1 MANYNLQ
8 DYKDFQVCGS
18 QSSSLDFEYYIGV
31 SRNPFQ
37 CPAVIDW
44 YKAGKDFEITEIG
57 ESTLSGETSDVE
69 IAGSSY
75 SNVKIAKIT
84 HELSLSIKPNLNS
97 KLWQRLMEIQATDSV
112 GNYNGKYI
120 LSYLNGGFHLLIK
133 IKPTDAQPDFN
144 VNKVYTNLISTQLP
158 DDLLQNWSDNELSAE
173 LSFQNT
179 HQPHYDLLGL
189 PNGFGISSDIQN
201 APEVME
207 NLSLIKAGTTTS
219 ISGTVG
225 IKDVDGLAYNNK
237 ARVIVMDESFNPM
250 VETIVDNAVKSSP
263 TAVNWSVSDVF
274 ETGKKYYA
282 SFGWYANENVS
293 IQKMDMRSKTI

>member
-18 QSSSLDFEYYIGV
+18 QSSSLDLEYYVGV

-75 SNVKIAKIT
+75 SNVKVDKIT

-173 LSFQNT
+173 LSFQNI

-189 PNGFGISSDIQN
+189 PDGFGISSDIQN

-274 ETGKKYYA
+274 ERGKKYYA

>member
-18 QSSSLDFEYYIGV
+18 QSSSLDLEYYIGV

-44 YKAGKDFEITEIG
+44 YKSGKDFEITEIG

-75 SNVKIAKIT
+75 SNVKVDKIT

-189 PNGFGISSDIQN
+189 PDGFGISSDIQN

-207 NLSLIKAGTTTS
+207 NLSLIKQGSTTT

-250 VETIVDNAVKSSP
+250 VETVVDNAVKSSP
-263 TAVNWSVSDVF
+263 TAVNWEVQDVF

-293 IQKMDMRSKTI
+293 IQKMDMRSKEI

>member
-18 QSSSLDFEYYIGV
+18 QTSSLNLEYYIGV

-57 ESTLSGETSDVE
+57 ENNLSGETSDLE

-75 SNVKIAKIT
+75 SNVKVDKIT
-84 HELSLSIKPNLNS
+84 HELSVSIKPNLNS

-120 LSYLNGGFHLLIK
+120 LSYLNGGFHLLVK
-133 IKPTDAQPDFN
+133 IKPTDGQQDFN
-144 VNKVYTNLISTQLP
+144 VNKVYTNLVTTQIP

-189 PNGFGISSDIQN
+189 PDGFGISSDIKN

-207 NLSLIKAGTTTS
+207 NLSVIKTGTTSS
-219 ISGTVG
+219 IAGTVG
-225 IKDVDGLAYNNK
+225 IKDVDGLAYNTK
-237 ARVIVMDESFNPM
+237 ARVVVMDDNFNPIT
-250 VETIVDNAVKSSP
+250 ETVVDNAVKGSP
-263 TAVNWSVSDVF
+263 TGVSWNVDGTF

-282 SFGWYANENVS
+282 SYGWYVNENLT
-293 IQKMDMRSKTI
+293 IQKTDLRSKTI